1 MAILKISRVGNSH
14 AAMRNVLQYILN
26 KEKTDEDLIEVV
38 GDYQGADL
46 SYDQIYQDY
55 KRIKELWDKDSG
67 RMYGHYILSF
77 APDEKI
83 THKECLEFA
92 KELMKQIYPNHQ
104 ITFAVHKDKDTVHC
118 HMIINSVS
126 FLDGNKFRQSKKDLE
141 RYKELVNQ
149 MCKERNLTI
158 AEKGKHYDGTDIEK
172 GYISSFDKDKYNLL
186 ASGKSSY
193 LVDCINSVLASLKEA
208 LSKDHFISLMKEKG
222 WITLWSD
229 SRKNITFENGDG
241 KKVRD
246 SNLSKTFNVQINK
259 EMIENEISR
268 NRDQQCQPS
277 TYSEAGTGATTERG
291 EREALMGECGSPAS
305 ISELTKSIFGDIESD
320 ERAFIQSVFGAST
333 KDVRCGDYA
342 KESDSSRRE
351 PAEESESP
359 SAKAVAR
366 HR

>member
-14 AAMRNVLQYILN
+14 AAMRNVLQYVLN
-26 KEKTDEDLIEVV
+26 KEKTDEDLIDIV

-55 KRIKELWDKDSG
+55 KRIKDLWDKDSG

-83 THKECLEFA
+83 TYKECLEFA

-104 ITFAVHKDKDTVHC
+104 ITFAVHKDKDTIHC

-149 MCKERNLTI
+149 MCKERNLSI
-158 AEKGKHYDGTDIEK
+158 AEKGKHYDGSDIEK

-193 LVDCINSVLASLKEA
+193 LVDCINSVLSSLKEA

-222 WITLWSD
+222 WITSWSD
-229 SRKNITFENGDG
+229 SRKNITFENSDG

-246 SNLSKTFNVQINK
+246 SNLSKNFNILINK
-259 EMIENEISR
+259 EMILDEIDR
-268 NRDQQCQPS
+268 NKYREVTCS
-277 TYSEAGTGATTERG
+277 GGSGTGATTERG

-305 ISELTKSIFGDIESD
+305 ITQFPESIFGDIESD
-320 ERAFIQSVFGAST
+320 ERAFIQSIFGTTAE
-333 KDVRCGDYA
+333 DVGCGDYA
-342 KESDSSRRE
+342 KESDSGRRTS
-351 PAEESESP
+351 AEESESS
-359 SAKAVAR
+359 SAKAMSKNR
-366 HR
+366 

>member
-14 AAMRNVLQYILN
+14 AAMRNVLQYVLN

-77 APDEKI
+77 APNENI

-141 RYKELVNQ
+141 RYKELLNQ
-149 MCKERNLTI
+149 MCKERNLSI

-193 LVDCINSVLASLKEA
+193 LVDCINSVLSSLREA
-208 LSKDHFISLMKEKG
+208 LSKDHFISLMKDKG
-222 WITLWSD
+222 WMTSWSD
-229 SRKNITFENGDG
+229 SRKNITFENSDG

-246 SNLSKTFNVQINK
+246 SNLSKTFNILINK
-259 EMIENEISR
+259 EMILNETSR
-268 NRDQQCQPS
+268 NKYRGVTCS
-277 TYSEAGTGATTERG
+277 GSSGTGATTERG
-291 EREALMGECGSPAS
+291 EREVILGECGSQAS
-305 ISELTKSIFGDIESD
+305 SVELPKSIFGDIERD
-320 ERAFIQSVFGAST
+320 ERAFIQSILRPST
-333 KDVRCGDYA
+333 EDVRCGTDA
-342 KESDSSRRE
+342 KEFDSGRRE
-351 PAEESESP
+351 PAEESES
-359 SAKAVAR
+359 SSSKAVAK